1 MSYSN
6 YDVIDGGKSVADLS
20 RSFFANVY
28 KYMFFALAISGG
40 LAYYASTSYTFL
52 SAMYTED
59 GLSGLGYLIIF
70 SPLLIVIGIQ
80 AMVNR
85 VGFAGILFLYILY
98 SVMIGLSL
106 SFIFLIYTS
115 SSIALTFFVTAGAFG
130 SMALLGYFTKTDLSK
145 MGSLLYMVFI
155 GMFIAGLVNFFME
168 SETMSYVISFL
179 GLFVFTGLTAWEM
192 QRMKTYAGNPAL
204 SGDERKKQELMG
216 GLTLYILFI
225 NLFMSILRFVG
236 DRG

>member
-6 YDVIDGGKSVADLS
+6 YDVIDNGKSVADLS

-28 KYMFFALAISGG
+28 KYMFFALALTAGI
-40 LAYYASTSYTFL
+40 AYYAAHSSWYIEMMFTS
-52 SAMYTED
+52 
-59 GLSGLGYLIIF
+59 SGLTPIGYIIVF
-70 SPLLIVIGIQ
+70 SPLLVVIALRSMIDRISVPM
-80 AMVNR
+80 ALS
-85 VGFAGILFLYILY
+85 IYILY
-98 SVMIGLSL
+98 AVLIALSL
-106 SFIFLIYTS
+106 SSIFLAF
-115 SSIALTFFVTAGAFG
+115 SIKSIFLTFAVTSGAFG
-130 SMALLGYFTKTDLSK
+130 AMALLGYFTKTDLSK
-145 MGSLLYMVFI
+145 MGSLLYMVFF

-192 QRMKTYAGNPAL
+192 QRMKAIAANPNMSA
-204 SGDERKKQELMG
+204 DERKKQELLG

-236 DRG
+236 DR